1 MSRIKKRQKGTTER
15 KGLRRLRLPEIRP
28 FRTGFPTG
36 RDIVHSVIMDLVMSQ
51 QMGEVDKWQ
60 LDDMFMHTEPT
71 LRVTRV
77 ALGEEHISPGRGATL
92 VSQPCDGVGQ
102 AILALRLAQ
111 VLRALRHALDAPGPT
126 DPEVLSPSRQIRQHG
141 IAARLVVGAV
151 RDRRPTLVRNYRLV
165 LRPEERNIIVLHET
179 PVQLQR
185 AAGGIDAQ
193 HPELTHR
200 PPHAIPAIRAAQIAA
215 ALVKA
220 VNNVA
225 LGRARDGYLVV
236 IEISRTGRVNERGED
251 RVNV

>member
-36 RDIVHSVIMDLVMSQ
+36 RVAAFDGNYNLVICCNVIFFFIKSKFNSFSIL
-51 QMGEVDKWQ
+51 
-60 LDDMFMHTEPT
+60 FTN
-71 LRVTRV
+71 
-77 ALGEEHISPGRGATL
+77 
-92 VSQPCDGVGQ
+92 Q
-102 AILALRLAQ
+102 A

-151 RDRRPTLVRNYRLV
+151 RDRGPTLVRNYRLV

-185 AAGGIDAQ
+185 AAGGVHAQ

-225 LGRARDGYLVV
+225 LRGARD
-236 IEISRTGRVNERGED
+236 
-251 RVNV
+251 